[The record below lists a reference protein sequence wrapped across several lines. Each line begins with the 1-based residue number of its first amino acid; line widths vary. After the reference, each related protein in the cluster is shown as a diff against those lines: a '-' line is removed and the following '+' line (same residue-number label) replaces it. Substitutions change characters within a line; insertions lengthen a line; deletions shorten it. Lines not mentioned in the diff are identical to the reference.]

1 MKRMQVAKT
10 FPIMTMSQVCSKRK
24 VKTWE
29 TWSKLQKSNHEH
41 EMWVIKPT
49 KVLGEHEVAFNRVL
63 SGIREKLHDIW
74 RLNEVNSNFELN
86 FLVLSKII
94 WGQAILIWSL
104 KSKKS
109 NASNGMQIEIETK
122 KVIVKWDQVEKWV
135 WLHVK
140 IVDQANST
148 IILVEIISTWHIIK
162 ETCNSPCQK
171 ILTKASSNSTS
182 TTIP

>member
-1 MKRMQVAKT
+1 M
-10 FPIMTMSQVCSKRK
+10 
-24 VKTWE
+24 
-29 TWSKLQKSNHEH
+29 
-41 EMWVIKPT
+41 
-49 KVLGEHEVAFNRVL
+49 
-63 SGIREKLHDIW
+63 KLHDIW

-94 WGQAILIWSL
+94 WGQATLIWSL
-104 KSKKS
+104 KSQKF

-148 IILVEIISTWHIIK
+148 IILVEIISTWHIIN
-162 ETCNSPCQK
+162 ETSNFPCQK
-171 ILTKASSNSTS
+171 ILTIGFIQIDINYNSLRVEKFCASLAQR
-182 TTIP
+182 IR